1 MIPAAGHEDGFLV
14 LLAYRI
20 EFDSGT
26 FEHREKVA
34 DSMTE
39 FETYI
44 RNNCEF
50 IPNFGERRR
59 NGETI
64 STPFVGADDQSGGQ
78 PTVREEQGGLPP
90 TF

>member
-1 MIPAAGHEDGFLV
+1 MISAVGHEDGLLV
-14 LLAYRI
+14 LLADRI
-20 EFDSGT
+20 EFDSGA

-34 DSMTE
+34 DSVTE

-59 NGETI
+59 NRR
-64 STPFVGADDQSGGQ
+64 SA
-78 PTVREEQGGLPP
+78 R
-90 TF
+90 

>member
-14 LLAYRI
+14 FLTDRI

-44 RNNCEF
+44 RNKCEF
-50 IPNFGERRR
+50 IPNFGERPSKWR
-59 NGETI
+59 NDQHG
-64 STPFVGADDQSGGQ
+64 SGADDQSGGQ